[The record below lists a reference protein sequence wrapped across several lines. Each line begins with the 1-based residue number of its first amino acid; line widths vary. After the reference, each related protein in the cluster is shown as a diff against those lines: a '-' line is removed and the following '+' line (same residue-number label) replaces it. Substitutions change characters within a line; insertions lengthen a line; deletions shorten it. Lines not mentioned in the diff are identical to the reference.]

1 MSWDSLIM
9 KSQIA
14 TGEIMLVL
22 LIPMGLD
29 GVLLDVIVD
38 AVDIDAAF
46 PVIRLWLLG
55 TNSNILYVPK
65 FNIII
70 FSLGKD

>member
-22 LIPMGLD
+22 LIPILNPD

-38 AVDIDAAF
+38 AVDIDAAL
-46 PVIRLWLLG
+46 PHTVSRQ
-55 TNSNILYVPK
+55 
-65 FNIII
+65 
-70 FSLGKD
+70 

>member
-14 TGEIMLVL
+14 TGEIMPVL
-22 LIPMGLD
+22 LIPILNLD

-38 AVDIDAAF
+38 V
-46 PVIRLWLLG
+46 VIEDVVPCLLVED
-55 TNSNILYVPK
+55 Y
-65 FNIII
+65 
-70 FSLGKD
+70 DY

>member
-14 TGEIMLVL
+14 TGEIMPVL
-22 LIPMGLD
+22 LIPILKLD

-38 AVDIDAAF
+38 VVIIEDAV
-46 PVIRLWLLG
+46 PVI
-55 TNSNILYVPK
+55 
-65 FNIII
+65 III
-70 FSLGKD
+70 RNRLQHYYVYT